1 MIFIWSQT
9 IEVGKTVIVGEQ
21 RKASNLIDKIILNET
36 ELKGAAEYQQP
47 TRSMGILEMAFAW
60 A

>member
-36 ELKGAAEYQQP
+36 EL
-47 TRSMGILEMAFAW
+47 
-60 A
+60 